1 MQDKLLSILSKQYND
16 LFKSGDFFDVN
27 IEVGEGSNTK
37 EFQAHSLVLR
47 IRSPYFQAAL
57 SNGWVKS
64 KNGVMVLKKP
74 NISPEVFEV
83 LLSYVYSGTID
94 LIKTDPRILIELLPA
109 ADELFLTE
117 LCDHLEEHLI
127 DYNVR
132 SSIKQHFVLSHRI
145 AKQNRFEK
153 FTSLCER
160 ILAQDPGALFN
171 AKDFIDIEHD
181 VLLSIYRDCNSQFR
195 EIDLWNKLLEWSIA
209 NSPSLPS
216 DISQWTTDDI
226 STFGT
231 MAKPFIQYIDLIYI
245 SPDDFFHKIRP
256 FRKVFDVEYYI
267 QILEYHTFTQ
277 LRENTLFNKPV
288 QPILDSKIITEQ
300 HMTLISKWINSF
312 KNLDNSTTFN
322 NSPQSTFQF
331 KLLLRGSRDGFTPKM
346 FHAYCD
352 HKGPTITI
360 VHTTKKKIIGG
371 YNPLDWHSRFI
382 GHSMDNYE
390 RTNESFIFSLDP
402 KLVDKSIFSKI
413 IDEKY
418 AIYQRI
424 YAGPCFGNGGDL
436 IIKEK
441 AGFCKKKSYEKCI
454 IQEGESNEFLIDDYE
469 IFQVIE
475 H

>member
-1 MQDKLLSILSKQYND
+1 
-16 LFKSGDFFDVN
+16 
-27 IEVGEGSNTK
+27 
-37 EFQAHSLVLR
+37 
-47 IRSPYFQAAL
+47 
-57 SNGWVKS
+57 
-64 KNGVMVLKKP
+64 MVLKKP
-74 NISPEVFEV
+74 NISPEVFEA

-94 LIKTDPRILIELLPA
+94 LINTDPRILVELLPA

-132 SSIKQHFVLSHRI
+132 SSIKQNFVLSHRI

-153 FTSLCER
+153 FSSLCER
-160 ILAQDPGALFN
+160 ILAQNPGALFN

-209 NSPSLPS
+209 NSSSLPS

-231 MAKPFIQYIDLIYI
+231 MAKPFIQYINLIYI

-256 FRKVFDVEYYI
+256 FRKIFDVEYYI

-277 LRENTLFNKPV
+277 LRENTLFNKPI
-288 QPILDSKIITEQ
+288 QPNLDSKIITDQ
-300 HMTLISKWINSF
+300 HI
-312 KNLDNSTTFN
+312 
-322 NSPQSTFQF
+322 
-331 KLLLRGSRDGFTPKM
+331 
-346 FHAYCD
+346 
-352 HKGPTITI
+352 
-360 VHTTKKKIIGG
+360 
-371 YNPLDWHSRFI
+371 
-382 GHSMDNYE
+382 
-390 RTNESFIFSLDP
+390 TNESFIFSLDQ
-402 KLVDKSIFSKI
+402 KLADKSIVSKI

-441 AGFCKKKSYEKCI
+441 AGFCKKKSYEKSI

-469 IFQVIE
+469 IFQIIE